1 MQQHDI
7 QSFLVTYLKANG
19 AKILE
24 NNAAYITVQLT
35 IELDKE
41 LMNRP
46 FYWHYL
52 EKTGGQPNPAVLTFI
67 FDPTKTPDHI
77 NGELIHFGSPRLHQ
91 IFSSTK
97 KMASYIRLYESRP
110 NTSQMQMQQPL
121 HPWLAANFKVSF
133 VSDRKKDL
141 LFSLGLHL
149 LSGNIV
155 ENFHEKARK
164 FSLTP
169 KIPDFSFTLSPI
181 IMTKSGISRLERYV
195 RLRLEDEDHLW
206 AERALTKWDTDLKLL
221 EHFYSDCEE
230 KGESYENEKA
240 ALQEQYEPNIYIS
253 IINGGMFY
261 LNDHAL

>member
-7 QSFLVTYLKANG
+7 HRFLTAYFKANG
-19 AKILE
+19 AEILDIHE
-24 NNAAYITVQLT
+24 AYMTVQLT

-52 EKTGGQPNPAVLTFI
+52 EKTGGQPNPASITFI
-67 FDPTKTPDHI
+67 LDPAKTPDHI

-91 IFSSTK
+91 IFQSAKRMS
-97 KMASYIRLYESRP
+97 SYIRLYENRQNDS
-110 NTSQMQMQQPL
+110 NMQQPL

-133 VSDRKKDL
+133 ICDRKKDL

-149 LSGNIV
+149 LSGNIT
-155 ENFHEKARK
+155 ENFHEKSEGL
-164 FSLTP
+164 SLTP

-181 IMTKSGISRLERYV
+181 IMPKSGISRLERYV
-195 RLRLEDEDHLW
+195 RLKLEEEDHQW
-206 AERALTKWDTDLKLL
+206 AERALTKWNNDLSLL

-230 KGESYENEKA
+230 KGESYENEKI
-240 ALQEQYEPNIYIS
+240 ALQQQYEPNIHIS

-261 LNDHAL
+261 LNHHAL